1 MVYYRQDDPYI
12 LVDNVRVTQVLIN
25 LIQNS
30 IKFSRA
36 NDTITVEIQ
45 KEEIH
50 DQVHFQIKV
59 SD

>member
-1 MVYYRQDDPYI
+1 VVYYRQDDPYI

>member
-1 MVYYRQDDPYI
+1 VYYRQDDPYI